1 MTFNRSI
8 ATAICAAVVLATP
21 HGQRPVE
28 AQEQQIEVWTPLPV
42 KPNPFIPPHKALT
55 KLSDVLAKHKG
66 RQNWSQLIVDDNL
79 FRGEYISMAP
89 GAKTP
94 RRFHQDNRA
103 FWIVQDGQIRFTIE
117 GQEPFVATKG
127 FLVQV
132 PKRLVYSME
141 TVGDRPS
148 LRFEVLMANAQTM
161 YPIDETPPPTPGIRF
176 ERTRVANSKGT
187 YDEANV
193 PYIDF
198 NLTIAGK
205 QKPKKNP
212 TQFIGD
218 AHDGGY
224 VNVGI
229 ANILR
234 GDPKTQKPPAPGD
247 KGHLHVTG
255 PEFWF
260 VLEGK
265 MEATIGSVPTFVAD
279 QGDIIYAPATVWHQ
293 LRFAGTEMATRLAV
307 VGYAFSHVFP
317 GDGGADSKLPT
328 AVAPVKR

>member
-1 MTFNRSI
+1 MALSRSF
-8 ATAICAAVVLATP
+8 AVGVGTCLVMALSGPAADM
-21 HGQRPVE
+21 Q
-28 AQEQQIEVWTPLPV
+28 AQEPSQIEVWTPLPA
-42 KPNPFIPPHKALT
+42 KPNPFVPPHKAWT
-55 KLSDVLAKHKG
+55 KLPDVLAKHKG
-66 RQNWSQLIVDDNL
+66 QANWSELIVDDNL
-79 FRGEYISMAP
+79 FHGEYISMAP

-148 LRFEVLMANAQTM
+148 LRFEVLMANSQTM
-161 YPIDETPPPTPGIRF
+161 YPADETPPPTPGIRF
-176 ERTRVANSKGT
+176 EKTRVANSKGS

-193 PYIDF
+193 PYIDY
-198 NLTIAGK
+198 NLTIAGT

-218 AHDGGY
+218 AHDGNY

-234 GDPKTQKPPAPGD
+234 GDPKTQKPAVPGD

-255 PEFWF
+255 PLVRDRSY
-260 VLEGK
+260 VLVDDVV
-265 MEATIGSVPTFVAD
+265 ATGAHLAAAQAVLRAHAPRWWWLLDCSVSDHCDCSPGANARSYSRMVTGSHDV
-279 QGDIIYAPATVWHQ
+279 
-293 LRFAGTEMATRLAV
+293 
-307 VGYAFSHVFP
+307 
-317 GDGGADSKLPT
+317 
-328 AVAPVKR
+328 